1 MEAAALMDAH
11 VQLKRIY
18 NALNEALDLTRQLA
32 DAVDRDDQIST
43 HMLISMRQEP
53 TDRLAQAYQALDQQ
67 RQARRRGPPRRHLE
81 GRGGGDAGGSPAGEP
96 GRREP
101 EGPAAA
107 CGPGPGGQPQ
117 AGKREV
123 HLQISET
130 AKAGG
135 PAGLA
140 GLPPLRA

>member
-67 RQARRRGPPRRHLE
+67 RQGMPSVL
-81 GRGGGDAGGSPAGEP
+81 
-96 GRREP
+96 
-101 EGPAAA
+101 PAADA
-107 CGPGPGGQPQ
+107 DRLAAILKGGEAETPEEAPLVSQ
-117 AGKREV
+117 AGVNRRVLRQLVDLDQVVNRKLAREKS
-123 HLQISET
+123 IY
-130 AKAGG
+130 K
-135 PAGLA
+135 
-140 GLPPLRA
+140 